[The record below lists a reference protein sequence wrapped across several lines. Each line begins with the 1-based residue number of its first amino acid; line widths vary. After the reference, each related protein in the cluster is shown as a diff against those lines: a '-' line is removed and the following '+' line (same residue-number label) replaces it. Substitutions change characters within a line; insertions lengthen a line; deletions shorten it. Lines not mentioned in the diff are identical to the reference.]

1 MSRIPDSFIQ
11 DLLARVDIV
20 ELIGTRLQLQRAGR
34 EYKAR
39 SPFTNEKT
47 PSFFVNPSKQMYF
60 DFSSGRN
67 GNAISFLMEHDR
79 LSFVEAVEELAKQAG
94 IAVPREG
101 GAVAAAPVMDG
112 PLDALAAAERWY
124 REQLRRHPPAIEYLK
139 SRGLSGETAKRFGI
153 GYAPAAWDGLTRYI
167 GAQRENYAVDAGL
180 LVRSDSGRVHDFYRN
195 RVMFPVRDPR
205 GRVITF
211 GGRVLPGDEDPR
223 KYLNG
228 RDTPLFHKGRNLFGL
243 YEAKQAARAEL
254 PYLLV
259 VEGYMDVVMLAQY
272 GLSPVVATLGTAT
285 TREHLSL
292 MFKSTP
298 RVVFCFDGDA
308 AGRRAAW
315 KALDQALPELYEGRE
330 CRFMFLPDG
339 HDPDTLVQE
348 IGTEEYTRR
357 IEQALPL
364 SDFLLGELSRR
375 VDLGSREGR
384 ARLVTLAQPYL
395 ARLRE
400 GALRA
405 SIVDELA
412 RLSRLPR
419 GDVEEALHRAG
430 QSSAPPSIAAP
441 ATGDEMPDCAP
452 LVRHALRLLLDRSDL
467 AERIGDIEALLQS
480 RQPGIEH
487 LVAAI
492 EFFAADPHTSVA
504 RLIAAWRGSPAGTL
518 VERLAAEPISLEYEA
533 IQRELD
539 DALLK
544 LRHRA
549 TRARVQDL
557 LAKAKT
563 SELSG
568 AELQELKM
576 LTQ

>member
-384 ARLVTLAQPYL
+384 ARLVTLAQPYV

-467 AERIGDIEALLQS
+467 AERIGDIEALPQS

-504 RLIAAWRGSPAGTL
+504 RLIAAWQGSPAGIL